1 MCAEMQILN
10 FLISDRWKRTYPH
23 AAMGV
28 LAVSQIENNAQDAAL
43 EAEKNKLED
52 GLRQRFGSREAI
64 KADAVL
70 QAYAAYYKPFK
81 KNYHVFFQI
90 ESVAVKGQPIPRV
103 NALVEAMFMA
113 ELKHGLLTAGHDLDI
128 LAGDVVLDA
137 ASGDEEYITISGEAK
152 TLKAGD
158 MFVRDAQGVL
168 SSIIYE
174 PDQRTRIGRQT
185 QRVFFSIY
193 APDGIGQAAILAHMQ
208 DIYGWIRLFSP
219 GAVLERMDV
228 FSAAMPQGSA
238 GQVR

>member
-1 MCAEMQILN
+1 MGAEKQVFD

-28 LAVSQIENNAQDAAL
+28 LALSHIENKAQDAVLDAVKKAL
-43 EAEKNKLED
+43 EDE
-52 GLRQRFGSREAI
+52 LRQRFGSREAI

-70 QAYAAYYKPFK
+70 QAYAAYYKRFK

-113 ELKHGLLTAGHDLDI
+113 ELKHGLLTAGHDLDT
-128 LAGDVVLDA
+128 LAGEVVLDA
-137 ASGDEEYITISGEAK
+137 ASGDEEYTTISGETK

-158 MFVRDAQGVL
+158 MFVRDGMGVL
-168 SSIIYE
+168 SSIIYG
-174 PDQRTRIGRQT
+174 PDKRTRISRQT
-185 QRVFFSIY
+185 QCAFFSIY

-208 DIYGWIRLFSP
+208 DIEGYIRLFSP

-228 FSAAMPQGSA
+228 VSAANPQGSL